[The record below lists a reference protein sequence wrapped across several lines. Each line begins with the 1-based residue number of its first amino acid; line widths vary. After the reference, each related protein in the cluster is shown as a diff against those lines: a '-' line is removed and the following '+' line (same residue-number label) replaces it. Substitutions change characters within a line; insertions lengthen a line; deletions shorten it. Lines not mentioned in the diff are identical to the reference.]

1 MSLSWLMLFLSSIR
15 RRMKLRTSDKIP
27 SFSGGF
33 RNGGRLGVTPC
44 LKTTQ
49 IFDVT
54 GMTTVLSSM
63 SFGVAGRHGCKP
75 RECIFGLNPR
85 PASVL
90 GEALTNLR
98 IVRWGGHPWTTK
110 EVEERLNALGFE
122 RFEAVL
128 PSPPVLFV
136 LGQKPPRY
144 GREHGL
150 SRSAEVGLQ
159 NPKGRFGD

>member
-1 MSLSWLMLFLSSIR
+1 
-15 RRMKLRTSDKIP
+15 
-27 SFSGGF
+27 
-33 RNGGRLGVTPC
+33 
-44 LKTTQ
+44 
-49 IFDVT
+49 
-54 GMTTVLSSM
+54 MTTVLSSM

-128 PSPPVLFV
+128 PSPRFCLCSVKNR
-136 LGQKPPRY
+136 LGMGALPREP
-144 GREHGL
+144 GIHVSET
-150 SRSAEVGLQ
+150 
-159 NPKGRFGD
+159 